1 MPIRVCFVLFVF
13 SIPFEHVQFSE
24 LMSDFT
30 FAKMA
35 GILLFCV
42 ALLQPM
48 VCFARPPKAFW
59 CFVAYL
65 GVYSLLAFVRVNFGA
80 PTLNSIFTL
89 AQCMIFFWISY
100 NILRQGGMRKSVCAA
115 FVLSN
120 LVVALLT
127 YFGVAATESE
137 TGSEIRF
144 SAFGQDEN
152 VLGSMYAIGVLSAV
166 ALAVDKSVPFLARL
180 SMIPALLLMF
190 AKCASTGSRGAMLSL
205 AVGLLAYLLASKGF
219 VGRIKSIIVVGT
231 LAVVLGAILAG
242 TEIASERWNRT
253 FETGNTAGRAA
264 ILQESLGMFL
274 EKPLFGWG
282 PTAHLVELLRRHPIP
297 DKEVLDTHNDIMWS
311 LTATGLAGGVFFIG
325 GLWLCVW
332 GAWKGRRGLAGPF
345 PVALMF
351 AILMMSM
358 TVTIQK
364 KKPFWVV
371 ASMAAASGAVATRP
385 RPAKI
390 SRQPA
395 QGYLRM

>member
-80 PTLNSIFTL
+80 QTLNSIFTL

-190 AKCASTGSRGAMLSL
+190 AKCASTGCAAQCCRWPSACWPTCWRPRALSDESRALSSSAPWPWYSEPSSPAPKSPANAGIGHSRQETRRDVRRYYRSRWACSWKNRFSAGARRHISLSFLGDTLFRTKKCSTRTTISCGHLRRPGWRGAYSSSGDCGCAFGGHGRGVADWLDRSP
-205 AVGLLAYLLASKGF
+205 LL
-219 VGRIKSIIVVGT
+219 
-231 LAVVLGAILAG
+231 
-242 TEIASERWNRT
+242 
-253 FETGNTAGRAA
+253 
-264 ILQESLGMFL
+264 
-274 EKPLFGWG
+274 
-282 PTAHLVELLRRHPIP
+282 
-297 DKEVLDTHNDIMWS
+297 
-311 LTATGLAGGVFFIG
+311 
-325 GLWLCVW
+325 
-332 GAWKGRRGLAGPF
+332 
-345 PVALMF
+345 
-351 AILMMSM
+351 
-358 TVTIQK
+358 
-364 KKPFWVV
+364 
-371 ASMAAASGAVATRP
+371 
-385 RPAKI
+385 
-390 SRQPA
+390 
-395 QGYLRM
+395 